1 MDKSS
6 QPRKVPEVVSY
17 PAKDEEGITK
27 DQVMAIAALDPS
39 VKAMALT
46 RAFLCIE
53 ADSLNSGEVLNELMK
68 IGRKARDGD
77 LGGIEAMLAAQ
88 AYSLDAIFGSLALRA
103 KANMGE
109 YTKSAELYMKLAL
122 RAQSQCRA
130 TAETLALMKN
140 PLPYIRQAN
149 LANQMQVNNGQ
160 PVTQAREIS
169 PDPNELLTRDD
180 HEALDFGGK
189 AAAGNLDPQLATLG
203 KLHRG

>member
-103 KANMGE
+103 KANLSS
-109 YTKSAELYMKLAL
+109 TARTSSPRRAKSAERIEGAMRGTRVMA
-122 RAQSQCRA
+122 
-130 TAETLALMKN
+130 
-140 PLPYIRQAN
+140 I
-149 LANQMQVNNGQ
+149 
-160 PVTQAREIS
+160 ARR
-169 PDPNELLTRDD
+169 T
-180 HEALDFGGK
+180 
-189 AAAGNLDPQLATLG
+189 
-203 KLHRG
+203 